1 MDNSDVKNISAIGNT
16 IDADFNEDGTIQNP
30 TILAEAEELK
40 DRFKGKKSVRTIM
53 ATFWC
58 DSNDIRHL
66 EFERIVTVWPS
77 VKYMLFGPIEYT
89 EENKKPHL
97 HLIIA
102 FTSPKMFK
110 TIIKTLNPEFYHL
123 EPCRNFKS
131 AMEYCLKSN
140 PSDKL
145 EYGTPLKQGLRTDL
159 KTTLK
164 ENDFNILKIQE
175 NNPDLYV
182 RYRSGLEK
190 VCESHNDD
198 KNVLDWLGLEEN
210 EDGEIQKKEYK
221 KTVVHWFFGPTGVGK
236 SKLIK
241 QILSERIL
249 KGELKASEISIID
262 KFSASGFAIGAIKPD
277 SKILVIDEFRGSTVK
292 FSELLQIIDGKN
304 IEIKGSK
311 IYLHVDE
318 IFISSCYNPY
328 NVYSNL
334 NKNDSV
340 NQLIRR
346 ITDCKNILYDRVEDV
361 DLNKNFVEYDEMD
374 ENEIFV

>member
-1 MDNSDVKNISAIGNT
+1 MSVSDVKNISAIGNT
-16 IDADFNEDGTIQNP
+16 IEADFNEDGTVQNP

-40 DRFKGKKSVRTIM
+40 ERFKGKKSVRTIM
-53 ATFWC
+53 GTFWC
-58 DSNDIRHL
+58 DSEGIRNS
-66 EFERIVTVWPS
+66 EFERIISVWPS
-77 VKYMLFGPIEYT
+77 VKYVLFGPLECT

-97 HLIIA
+97 HFIVSFA
-102 FTSPKMFK
+102 SPKMFK
-110 TIIKTLNPEFYHL
+110 TIIKTLKSEFYHL

-159 KTTLK
+159 KETLK
-164 ENDFNILKIQE
+164 ANDFNILNIQE

-198 KNVLDWLGLEEN
+198 KNVLDWLGLEEDEN
-210 EDGEIQKKEYK
+210 GDIQKKEYK
-221 KTVVHWFFGPTGVGK
+221 KTVVHWFYGPTGAGK
-236 SKLIK
+236 SRLIK
-241 QILSERIL
+241 QILSDRIL
-249 KGELKASEISIID
+249 KGELKASQISIID
-262 KFSASGFAIGAIKPD
+262 KFSASGFAIGAIKPN

-318 IFISSCYNPY
+318 IYISSCYNPY

-340 NQLIRR
+340 DQLIRR
-346 ITDCKNILYDRVEDV
+346 ITDCKNVLYDRVENVKLEYEIYADV
-361 DLNKNFVEYDEMD
+361 SEDTVF
-374 ENEIFV
+374 

>member
-1 MDNSDVKNISAIGNT
+1 MSVSDVKNKSAIGNT

-30 TILAEAEELK
+30 TILEEAEEIK
-40 DRFKGKKSVRTIM
+40 DRFKGKKTARTIM

-58 DSNDIRHL
+58 DSEDLRHS
-66 EFERIVTVWPS
+66 EFERIVEVWPS
-77 VKYMLFGPIEYT
+77 AKYVLFGPIEYT

-110 TIIKTLNPEFYHL
+110 TIIKTLNSKLYHID
-123 EPCRNFKS
+123 PCRNFKS

-159 KTTLK
+159 KETLK
-164 ENDFNILKIQE
+164 NNDFNILNIQE

-182 RYRSGLEK
+182 RYRSGFKEI
-190 VCESHNDD
+190 CESHNDE

-210 EDGEIQKKEYK
+210 EEGEIKKKEYK

-241 QILSERIL
+241 QILSDRIL

-262 KFSASGFAIGAIKPD
+262 KFSQSGFAIGSIKPN
-277 SKILVIDEFRGSTVK
+277 SKILVLDEFRGSTVK

-318 IFISSCYNPY
+318 IYISSCYNPY
-328 NVYSNL
+328 KVYSNL

-340 NQLIRR
+340 DQLIRR
-346 ITDCKNILYDRVEDV
+346 VTDCKNILYDRVEDV
-361 DLNKNFVEYDEMD
+361 NLNMDLCEDFEDSV
-374 ENEIFV
+374 FC